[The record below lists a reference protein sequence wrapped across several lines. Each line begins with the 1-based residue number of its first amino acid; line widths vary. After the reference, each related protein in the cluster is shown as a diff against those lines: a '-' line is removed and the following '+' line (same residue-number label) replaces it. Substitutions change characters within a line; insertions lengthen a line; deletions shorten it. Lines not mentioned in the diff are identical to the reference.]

1 VCVDILSSQRY
12 LLLFTPLRSKN
23 DSFACAFVIGPRD
36 LQRIRVRENQD
47 VQSKIV
53 NKLHTNIQYCVDYG
67 MLDVVHS
74 TICQGGE
81 YQRGQTPANF

>member
-1 VCVDILSSQRY
+1 MCRHIVVTAI
-12 LLLFTPLRSKN
+12 LLFTPLRGNN

-53 NKLHTNIQYCVDYG
+53 NKLHTNIQYIV
-67 MLDVVHS
+67 
-74 TICQGGE
+74 
-81 YQRGQTPANF
+81 